1 MADKGADWAVP
12 LGGPDGPWRI
22 DLGKLAL
29 HIRWLTEQTWL
40 QGERIVIPDFDVVES
55 PFAEPEH
62 ADGKTALVRLT
73 LLMDSQ
79 AALASIPPAQF
90 KLKEPFDI
98 FLSYNGRDRSAV
110 REIYR
115 DLRQR
120 GLRPWLDEEELVP
133 GRPWQEGLETV
144 IGTIRAASVL
154 IGQGGLGPWENREV
168 RAFLEEFVRR
178 RVPVIP
184 VLLPGAPEKPEIPI
198 FLRAFTWVDM
208 RLGINKS
215 QLDLL
220 VWGITGIKPGGD
232 AIQLPVSWE
241 AQVKRIGMHN
251 ADQEVPRLLSELTG
265 EPKHLVSSWLLDRLK
280 KNLRQPK
287 HKNKQWVVQLREA
300 ARGV

>member
-1 MADKGADWAVP
+1 MTEAIGNKGDAK
-12 LGGPDGPWRI
+12 R
-22 DLGKLAL
+22 
-29 HIRWLTEQTWL
+29 E
-40 QGERIVIPDFDVVES
+40 
-55 PFAEPEH
+55 
-62 ADGKTALVRLT
+62 
-73 LLMDSQ
+73 
-79 AALASIPPAQF
+79 
-90 KLKEPFDI
+90 EPFDI
-98 FLSYNGRDRSAV
+98 FLSYNSRDRSAV

-120 GLRPWLDEEELVP
+120 GLRPWLDEEELIP
-133 GRPWQEGLETV
+133 GRPWQEGLEAV

-154 IGQGGLGPWENREV
+154 IGQEGLGPWEDREV

-184 VLLPGAPEKPEIPI
+184 VLLPGAPEKPELPI

-232 AIQLPVSWE
+232 TIQIPVSWE
-241 AQVKRIGMHN
+241 TRVKRIGMHN
-251 ADQEVPRLLSELTG
+251 ADQEVPRLLSELTD
-265 EPKHLVSSWLLDRLK
+265 EPKRLVASWLLDRLK

-287 HKNKQWVVQLREA
+287 HKNKRWVIQLREA
-300 ARGV
+300 ARGVG